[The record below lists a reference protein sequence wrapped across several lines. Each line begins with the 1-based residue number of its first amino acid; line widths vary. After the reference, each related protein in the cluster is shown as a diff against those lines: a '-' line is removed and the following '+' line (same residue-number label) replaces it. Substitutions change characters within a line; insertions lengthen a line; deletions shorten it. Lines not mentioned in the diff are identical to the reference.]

1 MLVLVAGVTGNL
13 GQKLVHSLISRGHKV
28 RGMGRNLSKMV
39 PEAHSLLESFIE
51 CPLFYDVAALDR
63 ACTGVDAVICAYGM
77 HPRLQLDGQLLLL
90 HAAERS
96 GVKIFVAASWNHDW
110 RNLELGK
117 HESYDAYVSFR
128 HQVEMT
134 SDIKPIYVF
143 NGIFAETLFS
153 FADHGHFGPDQPNL
167 WDPKEKRMKIWGTG
181 HAVWYWTTEQ
191 DAAEFTAE
199 ILQRD
204 DAVDGGF
211 WNVCSGANSL
221 IEIAEI
227 YEQSQGRKV
236 TLDIMGSVEDLR
248 AKALSAREQGDKSH
262 FERYIGWFYQLHAI
276 DGTWTFPKLDNDKLK
291 AKTTSL
297 EEFWA
302 NHPEI

>member
-1 MLVLVAGVTGNL
+1 M
-13 GQKLVHSLISRGHKV
+13 
-28 RGMGRNLSKMV
+28 
-39 PEAHSLLESFIE
+39 
-51 CPLFYDVAALDR
+51 
-63 ACTGVDAVICAYGM
+63 
-77 HPRLQLDGQLLLL
+77 
-90 HAAERS
+90 
-96 GVKIFVAASWNHDW
+96 
-110 RNLELGK
+110 ELGK

-204 DAVDGGF
+204 DAVEGGF

-221 IEIAEI
+221 IEIAQI

-236 TLDIMGSVEDLR
+236 TLDIMGSVEDLC
-248 AKALSAREQGDKSH
+248 AKALSAREQGYKSH